1 MKIGVTLFQSDL
13 VPPPAFV
20 AAAAEE
26 RGFSSYFVP
35 EHTHIPVA
43 RTSPWPMNKD
53 AELPEAYSRVLDP
66 YVALA
71 TAAAVTS
78 TIRLGTGI
86 ALLAEHDPVALAKT
100 IATLDPLSGG
110 RFTLGVGFGWN
121 REEMADHGVAFA
133 DRREVTRDYVLAMSA
148 LWADDVASYDGKHVT
163 VSPSWAW
170 PKPVQRPR
178 PPVYLG
184 GGAGPKLF
192 AHIAEWADGW
202 IPVGGGGLGE
212 ALPALQQ
219 AWEDAGRP
227 GTPKVLPF
235 GVLPSAGKLEH
246 LASYGIDEVV
256 LRLPSAGRD
265 RVLPR
270 LDELAALVGGD

>member
-20 AAAAEE
+20 AKAAEE

-35 EHTHIPVA
+35 EHTHIPIA
-43 RTSPWPMNKD
+43 RESAWPMNPG

-66 YVALA
+66 YVGLA

-100 IATLDPLSGG
+100 IATLDHLSGG

-133 DRREVTRDYVLAMSA
+133 DRREVTREYVLAMSA
-148 LWADDVASYDGKHVT
+148 LWGDDVASYEGKYAS

-170 PKPVQRPR
+170 PKPAQRPR
-178 PPVYLG
+178 PPILLG

-202 IPVGGGGLGE
+202 IPVGGGGLGD
-212 ALPALQQ
+212 ALPALQS
-219 AWEDAGRP
+219 AWEAAGRS
-227 GTPKVLPF
+227 GTPTVLPF

-256 LRLPSAGRD
+256 VALPEADESAILRA
-265 RVLPR
+265 
-270 LDELAALVGGD
+270 LDDYAQYL